1 MDHYTNERVNETQY
15 LEGKTVAKVLK
26 QGVAKEMKQCKGIV
40 FVYDNPRSK
49 GSRKIIAQRQ
59 CARTFVNG
67 DEWCYMHLQQ
77 APNSVKT
84 AYGQKRGY
92 HLEQCR
98 GRTQQ
103 GKGPRCRIM
112 VKRSY
117 PEIAVKNDVLCHYHV
132 GQTIVEVEDNKS
144 MSMSFVNQ
152 AVAKKPVTPRSLS
165 TSSSP
170 SSLTKLTRV
179 YPVLPNSSLT
189 KLTHAPRKPVT
200 KPVSRSNPGTARRR
214 LFSDLQD
221 SRDAVVVD
229 SDSETESETDEEV
242 LVPSNLVLE
251 DIVNEVME
259 NPLPT
264 LPLPSFSFQESKQ
277 ELKTS
282 TKPKLSPSS
291 STKLSQQ
298 CCGSTKSGDRCK
310 LKTLNHDGFCDKH
323 RSQSKNAELPV
334 SSLPSVP
341 THSVF
346 NLKPGQ
352 CQAVAT
358 STGQQCKIRVGLDGV
373 TGRCNKHRSR
383 QQ

>member
-1 MDHYTNERVNETQY
+1 MDHYTNGVGQQAYGN
-15 LEGKTVAKVLK
+15 LEGKT
-26 QGVAKEMKQCKGIV
+26 VAKEMKQCKGIV

-49 GSRKIIAQRQ
+49 NKKIIAQRQ

-67 DEWCYMHLQQ
+67 DEWCYVHLQQ
-77 APNSVKT
+77 APAKVKT

-112 VKRSY
+112 VK
-117 PEIAVKNDVLCHYHV
+117 NDVLCHYHAN
-132 GQTIVEVEDNKS
+132 QTIVEVEDNKS

-152 AVAKKPVTPRSLS
+152 AISDRAKKPVTPRSLS
-165 TSSSP
+165 TSSS
-170 SSLTKLTRV
+170 RV
-179 YPVLPNSSLT
+179 YPVLPPVPN
-189 KLTHAPRKPVT
+189 KPVN

-259 NPLPT
+259 NPLPS
-264 LPLPSFSFQESKQ
+264 LPLPIQ

-310 LKTLNHDGFCDKH
+310 LKTLNQDGFCDKH
-323 RSQSKNAELPV
+323 RSQVNQAQVPANNV
-334 SSLPSVP
+334 SN
-341 THSVF
+341 SVF

-373 TGRCNKHRSR
+373 TGRCNKHC